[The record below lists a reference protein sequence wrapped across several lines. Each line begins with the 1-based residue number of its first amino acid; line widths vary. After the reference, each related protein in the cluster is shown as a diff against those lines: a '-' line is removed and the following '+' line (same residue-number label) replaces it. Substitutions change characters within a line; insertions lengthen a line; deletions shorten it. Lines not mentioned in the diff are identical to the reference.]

1 MEPALTRTGEPSTLA
16 GQRALRAIAWFEA
29 LKGCLAIAA
38 ALGMLS
44 LLHRDLHQLAVSLIG
59 HIGLDVDAHYP
70 ALVLHGVDQ
79 LRDAGVR
86 SLLLVAGG
94 YALVR
99 LVEAY
104 GLWRERRWGEW
115 LGVLSGAL
123 YVPFEVRHLLH
134 RPTWTSAAVIAANL
148 AVVMFLGWQLW
159 HRRRAHRA

>member
-1 MEPALTRTGEPSTLA
+1 MEPALNRAGEPSTPA

-29 LKGCLAIAA
+29 LKGGLAIAA
-38 ALGMLS
+38 ALGLLS

-59 HIGLDVDAHYP
+59 HVGLDPGAHYP
-70 ALVLHGVDQ
+70 ALVLHDVDL

-86 SLLLVAGG
+86 SLLLAASG

-104 GLWRERRWGEW
+104 GLWHERRWGEW
-115 LGVLSGAL
+115 LGALSGAI

-134 RPTWTSAAVIAANL
+134 RPTWSSAAVIAANL
-148 AVVMFLGWQLW
+148 AVVLFLAWQLW
-159 HRRRAHRA
+159 HRRRAQ

>member
-16 GQRALRAIAWFEA
+16 GQR
-29 LKGCLAIAA
+29 
-38 ALGMLS
+38 
-44 LLHRDLHQLAVSLIG
+44 AVSLIG

-123 YVPFEVRHLLH
+123 YIPFEVRHLLH